1 MICVLA
7 RQGVDIMVQGAFL
20 QIRSCAHFQDVLSF
34 SLLLCTFLLYLVMRH
49 VHQSVTARVSTCDR
63 KLCHLLICAHNL
75 SDVLPGL
82 RPEDEGLVDWSMPVE
97 LSKVRSDTMLASRH
111 PK

>member
-34 SLLLCTFLLYLVMRH
+34 SLLLCTFLLYLAVVMRH
-49 VHQSVTARVSTCDR
+49 VHQPVQ
-63 KLCHLLICAHNL
+63 
-75 SDVLPGL
+75 
-82 RPEDEGLVDWSMPVE
+82 PE
-97 LSKVRSDTMLASRH
+97 
-111 PK
+111 